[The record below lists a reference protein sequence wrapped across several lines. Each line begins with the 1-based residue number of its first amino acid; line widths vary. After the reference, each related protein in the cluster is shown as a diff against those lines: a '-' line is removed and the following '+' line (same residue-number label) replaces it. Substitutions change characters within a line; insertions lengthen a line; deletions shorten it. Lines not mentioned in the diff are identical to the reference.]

1 VKCCTSDLTL
11 AEFKT
16 LKGKMD
22 AANNKA
28 TNVDDYM
35 DATANWRTDLYSAG
49 SHGVLMTHAESI
61 QLIKEWGRKATPE
74 LKKYDR
80 QAGMPSYDEIRAK
93 VAQEYKDA
101 GFDPKNVWLQSFEIA
116 DIEYWV
122 NKTKEFG
129 VQAVYLDN
137 AYCDGSY
144 GDQDGTQN
152 TRGCRGV
159 FNDELASAGDERSP
173 MQTADHVNGFEALK
187 AKGINFIAPPMQML
201 VKKDG
206 KGYWRSEYATA
217 AKAAGLKIITWTL
230 ERSGPL
236 GGGGGW
242 YYGTINSNVDNDGDM
257 LELLHVL
264 HKSVGIEGIFSDW
277 PATTTFYANCLD
289 VVANG
294 TVLVENPVEDTASA
308 SIPSTLLASSLTV
321 LVVLA
326 SFI

>member
-1 VKCCTSDLTL
+1 MKCCTSDLTL

-22 AANNKA
+22 AANSKA

-80 QAGMPSYDEIRAK
+80 QASMPSYDQIRAK

-101 GFDPKNVWLQSFEIA
+101 SFDPKNVWLQSFQIA
-116 DIEYWV
+116 DIEYWIA
-122 NKTKEFG
+122 NEPDFG

-144 GDQDGTQN
+144 GDQAGTQN
-152 TRGCRGV
+152 TRGCTNV
-159 FNDELASAGDERSP
+159 EFNDELASAGDEKSP
-173 MQTADHVNGFEALK
+173 MVVGFEALK
-187 AKGINFIAPPMQML
+187 AKGINYIAPPMQML

-206 KGYWRSEYATA
+206 EGYSRSEYAA
-217 AKAAGLKIITWTL
+217 SAKAAGLKIITWTL

-294 TVLVENPVEDTASA
+294 TVLVETPVEDAASA
-308 SIPSTLLASSLTV
+308 SIPSTLLASSLAI
-321 LVVLA
+321 LAVLA